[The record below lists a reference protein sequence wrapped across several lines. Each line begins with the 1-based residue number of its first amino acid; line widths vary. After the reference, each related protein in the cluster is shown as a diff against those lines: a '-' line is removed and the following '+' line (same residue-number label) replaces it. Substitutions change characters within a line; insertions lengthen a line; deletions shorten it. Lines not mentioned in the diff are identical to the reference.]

1 MNWRTTII
9 AGAILLSAAGANAMD
24 LRSVEMVQG
33 ASLSNAQ
40 VHSKCGGANIS
51 PSLAWSGAPATTKSF
66 ALTVFDPDA
75 HGAGWW
81 HWIVFDIPASA
92 DALAKGAGSG
102 AAPLPAGAIQGA
114 NDFGDSAYGGACPP
128 SGSGLHHY
136 EFTLWALDMPAI
148 PFDATVTGEKI
159 GPWLQSHAIAKTQIV
174 PVLER

>member
-1 MNWRTTII
+1 MNWRMTII
-9 AGAILLSAAGANAMD
+9 AGVAVLFAAGANAMD
-24 LRSVEMVQG
+24 LRSVEMAQG
-33 ASLSNAQ
+33 ASLSTEQ
-40 VHSKCGGANIS
+40 VHSKCGGKNIS

-81 HWIVFDIPASA
+81 HWIVFDIPANTSA
-92 DALAKGAGSG
+92 LSKGAGSG
-102 AAPLPAGAIQGA
+102 SAPLPAGAIQGE

-128 SGSGLHHY
+128 PGSGQHHY
-136 EFTLWALDMPAI
+136 EFTLWALDTPTI

-159 GPWLQSHAIAKTQIV
+159 GTWLQTHAIAKAQMV